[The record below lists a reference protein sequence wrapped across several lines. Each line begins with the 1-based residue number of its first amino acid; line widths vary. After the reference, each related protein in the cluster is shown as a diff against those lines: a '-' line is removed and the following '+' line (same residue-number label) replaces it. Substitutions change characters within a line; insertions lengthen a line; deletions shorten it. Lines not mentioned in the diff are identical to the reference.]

1 MNIVSQILKNA
12 VIEWEFWL
20 TIITAFIAIIALF
33 QNSKQ
38 IKAAREQIVE
48 AQKQQKIGT
57 GLQLYA
63 MRKEVVDRLK
73 KVKLDDLYYD
83 ILLLYN
89 QELAEEYAIIANCA
103 EQIDQLMDETQKF
116 EKRLSK
122 YLDQQAVKAIAQQ
135 QLRAKTESDFEGLR
149 SSIKTILISKD
160 INLNVVSDIDE
171 YIVRAKRIS
180 ELDDVVT
187 PGLPAL
193 IDKLCDFIKNSIQ

>member
-1 MNIVSQILKNA
+1 MFIQMLKEA
-12 VIEWEFWL
+12 ITEWEFWL
-20 TIITAFIAIIALF
+20 TIVTVSVAMVTLL

-48 AQKQQKIGT
+48 SQKQQRIGT

-63 MRKEVVDRLK
+63 MRKDVVDRLK

-83 ILLLYN
+83 IFLLYN
-89 QELAEEYAIIANCA
+89 QEFADEYAIIANCA
-103 EQIDQLMDETQKF
+103 ERIDQLMDETQKF

-122 YLDQQAVKAIAQQ
+122 YLDQQAIKAIGQQ

-149 SSIKTILISKD
+149 SSIKTILISKGV
-160 INLNVVSDIDE
+160 NLNVVSDIDD
-171 YIVRAKRIS
+171 YIGCAKEMR
-180 ELDDVVT
+180 ELDDIVT

-193 IDKLCDFIKNSIQ
+193 IDKLCDFIRNSIQ